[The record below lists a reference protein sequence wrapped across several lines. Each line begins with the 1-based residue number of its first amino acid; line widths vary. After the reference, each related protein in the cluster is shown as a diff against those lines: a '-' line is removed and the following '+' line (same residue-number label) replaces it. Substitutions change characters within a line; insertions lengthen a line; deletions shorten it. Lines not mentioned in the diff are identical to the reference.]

1 VERKCAE
8 KTATA
13 ASGKKMDQQCS
24 REDVVGAVEAAAGA
38 GAQGVATPA
47 GAAPHQGG
55 RGVHWYKFLVAT
67 SWCWF
72 TIGPH
77 WVHLLIY
84 RQP

>member
-1 VERKCAE
+1 MERKCAE

-24 REDVVGAVEAAAGA
+24 REDVVGAVEAGA

-47 GAAPHQGG
+47 GAAAHQGG